1 MVSLKDIFISNAK
14 HTDMKIARFIC
25 FLLLFTSAALAQQE
39 AHFTQFTDNQLFV
52 NPAYAGS
59 NGMLNA
65 TALHRQQWVGF
76 AGSPKTS
83 TFSFHSPLSYESVG
97 LGLTMVNDQIGPLNQ
112 NMIYGDFSYSLKF
125 SNQSRLSFGIKAGLN
140 VISLNTSTLNTTE
153 QNDPNLAKDVRNQVN
168 PNIGFGLYYR
178 SKSWFIGASTPK
190 LFEQSYD
197 GTSVNLEKRHL
208 FVNTGAVFAV
218 SPGFKLRPVVQA
230 KMTSGAPV
238 SIDFSVAG
246 IFQERFF
253 VGAMYRLNAA
263 TGLYFQYQIAPTMRV
278 GVATELGL
286 TALRK
291 YNDGTYEIMLS
302 YDISRKQSGI
312 KSPRYF

>member
-1 MVSLKDIFISNAK
+1 
-14 HTDMKIARFIC
+14 MKALHFS
-25 FLLLFTSAALAQQE
+25 FFFVLLATTVFGQQE
-39 AHFTQFTDNQLFV
+39 AQFTQFTDNQLFV

-76 AGSPKTS
+76 NGGPQTS
-83 TFSFHSPLSYESVG
+83 TFSFHSPMSYESVG
-97 LGLTMVNDQIGPLNQ
+97 LGLTMVSDQIGPLNQ

-125 SNQSRLSFGIKAGLN
+125 SNQHRLSFGLKAGMN
-140 VISLNTSTLNTTE
+140 VISLNTSTLITTE
-153 QNDPNLAKDVRNQVN
+153 DDPNLSKDVRNQVN
-168 PNIGFGLYYR
+168 PNLGFGVYYR
-178 SKSWFIGASTPK
+178 AKNWFFGASSPK

-197 GTSVNLEKRHL
+197 GTALNLEKRHF
-208 FVNTGAVFAV
+208 FVNTGAVFALT
-218 SPGFKLRPVVQA
+218 PTFKLRPVVQA
-230 KMTSGAPV
+230 KMTAGAPL
-238 SIDFSVAG
+238 SLDLSLAG
-246 IFQERFF
+246 IIQERFF
-253 VGAMYRLNAA
+253 IGAFYRLSAA
-263 TGLYFQYQIAPTMRV
+263 TGVYFQYQVAPTLRV

-286 TALRK
+286 TAMRK

>member
-1 MVSLKDIFISNAK
+1 MVSSKDTFTSNAK
-14 HTDMKIARFIC
+14 KIDMKALIVSCF
-25 FLLLFTSAALAQQE
+25 FLLVATTVVGQQE

-83 TFSFHSPLSYESVG
+83 TFSFHTPLTYESVG
-97 LGLTMVNDQIGPLNQ
+97 LGMTMVSDQIGPLNQ

-125 SNQSRLSFGIKAGLN
+125 TNQSRLSFGIKAGLN
-140 VISLNTSTLNTTE
+140 VISLNTSTLTTTE
-153 QNDPNLAKDVRNQVN
+153 QNDPNLIKDVRNQVN
-168 PNIGFGLYYR
+168 LNLGFGMYYR
-178 SKSWFIGASTPK
+178 SKNWFFGASTPK
-190 LFEQSYD
+190 IFEQSYD
-197 GTSVNLEKRHL
+197 GTGVNLEKRH
-208 FVNTGAVFAV
+208 FFINSGAVFTLTP
-218 SPGFKLRPVVQA
+218 SFKLRPVVQA
-230 KMTSGAPV
+230 KMTAGAPL
-238 SIDFSVAG
+238 SLDLSVAG
-246 IFQERFF
+246 IFQERYFI
-253 VGAMYRLNAA
+253 GAMYRLSAA
-263 TGLYFQYQIAPTMRV
+263 TGLYFQYQVAPTLRV
-278 GVATELGL
+278 GIATELGL
-286 TALRK
+286 TAIRK

>member
-1 MVSLKDIFISNAK
+1 MKAFILS
-14 HTDMKIARFIC
+14 C
-25 FLLLFTSAALAQQE
+25 LLLLVVSSVSAQQE
-39 AHFTQFTDNQLFV
+39 SHFTQFTDNQLFV

-76 AGSPKTS
+76 AGSPQTS

-125 SNQSRLSFGIKAGLN
+125 TNQSRLSFGIKAGLN
-140 VISLNTSTLNTTE
+140 VISLNTSVLTTTE
-153 QNDPNLAKDVRNQVN
+153 QNDANLMKDIRNQVN
-168 PNIGFGLYYR
+168 PNLGFGIYYR
-178 SKSWFIGASTPK
+178 SKNWFFGASTPK

-197 GTSVNLEKRHL
+197 GTGVNLEKRHL
-208 FVNTGAVFAV
+208 FMNTGAVFALTP
-218 SPGFKLRPVVQA
+218 SIKLRPVLQA
-230 KMTSGAPV
+230 KMTAGAPL
-238 SIDFSVAG
+238 SLDLSVTG
-246 IFQERFF
+246 IFQERYFL
-253 VGAMYRLNAA
+253 GTMYRLSAA
-263 TGLYFQYQIAPTMRV
+263 SGLFFQYQVAPTLRV

-286 TALRK
+286 TAMRK
-291 YNDGTYEIMLS
+291 FNDGTYEIMLS

>member
-1 MVSLKDIFISNAK
+1 
-14 HTDMKIARFIC
+14 MKALLSIC
-25 FLLLFTSAALAQQE
+25 LMMLPIGAVLAQQE

-76 AGSPKTS
+76 AGSPTTS
-83 TFSFHSPLSYESVG
+83 TFSFHSPMSYESVG
-97 LGLTMVNDQIGPLNQ
+97 LGLTLVSDQIGPLNQ

-125 SNQSRLSFGIKAGLN
+125 NNQSRLSFGLKAGLN

-153 QNDPNLAKDVRNQVN
+153 QNDPNLIKDVRNQVN
-168 PNIGFGLYYR
+168 PNLGFGMYYR
-178 SKSWFIGASTPK
+178 SKSWFIGASSPK

-197 GTSVNLEKRHL
+197 GTGVNLEKRH
-208 FVNTGAVFAV
+208 FFINTGAVFAL
-218 SPGFKLRPVVQA
+218 SPSFKLRPVVQA
-230 KMTSGAPV
+230 KMTSGAPLSLDL
-238 SIDFSVAG
+238 SIAG
-246 IFQERFF
+246 IIQERFF
-253 VGAMYRLNAA
+253 IGAMYRLSAA
-263 TGLYFQYQIAPTMRV
+263 TGLYFQYQVAPTLRV

-286 TALRK
+286 TAIRK
-291 YNDGTYEIMLS
+291 YNDGTYEVMLS
-302 YDISRKQSGI
+302 YDIARKQSGI

>member
-1 MVSLKDIFISNAK
+1 MVSSKDTFTSNAK
-14 HTDMKIARFIC
+14 KIDMKALIVSCF
-25 FLLLFTSAALAQQE
+25 FLLVATTVVGQQE

-83 TFSFHSPLSYESVG
+83 TFSFHTPLTYESVG
-97 LGLTMVNDQIGPLNQ
+97 LGMTMVSDQIGPLNQ

-125 SNQSRLSFGIKAGLN
+125 TNQSRLSFGIKAGLN
-140 VISLNTSTLNTTE
+140 VISLNTSTLTTTE
-153 QNDPNLAKDVRNQVN
+153 QNDPNLIKDVRNQVN
-168 PNIGFGLYYR
+168 PNLGFGMYYR
-178 SKSWFIGASTPK
+178 SKNWFFGASTPK
-190 LFEQSYD
+190 IFEQSYD
-197 GTSVNLEKRHL
+197 GTGVNLEKRH
-208 FVNTGAVFAV
+208 FFINSGAVFTLTP
-218 SPGFKLRPVVQA
+218 SFKLRPVVQA
-230 KMTSGAPV
+230 KMTAGAPL
-238 SIDFSVAG
+238 SLDLSVAG
-246 IFQERFF
+246 IFQERYFI
-253 VGAMYRLNAA
+253 GAMYRLSAA
-263 TGLYFQYQIAPTMRV
+263 TGLYFQYQVAPTLRV
-278 GVATELGL
+278 GIATELGL
-286 TALRK
+286 TAIRK

>member
-1 MVSLKDIFISNAK
+1 
-14 HTDMKIARFIC
+14 MKKIHFIC
-25 FLLLFTSAALAQQE
+25 LSLLFTGSIFAQQE

-97 LGLTMVNDQIGPLNQ
+97 MGFTMVSDQIGPLNQ
-112 NMIYGDFSYSLKF
+112 NMLYGDFSYSLKF

-140 VISLNTSTLNTTE
+140 IISLNTSTLTTTE
-153 QNDPNLAKDVRNQVN
+153 QNDANLIKDVRNQVN
-168 PNIGFGLYYR
+168 PNVGFGVYYR
-178 SKSWFIGASTPK
+178 AKNWFFGASSPK

-197 GTSVNLEKRHL
+197 GTGVNLEKRHF
-208 FVNTGAVFAV
+208 FVNTGAVFALN
-218 SPGFKLRPVVQA
+218 PTTKLRPVVQA
-230 KMTSGAPV
+230 KMTNGAPLSLDV
-238 SIDFSVAG
+238 SLTG
-246 IFQERFF
+246 IFQERYF
-253 VGAMYRLNAA
+253 VGALYRLNAT
-263 TGLYFQYQIAPTMRV
+263 TGLFFQYQIAPTMRV

-286 TALRK
+286 TAMRK

>member
-1 MVSLKDIFISNAK
+1 
-14 HTDMKIARFIC
+14 MKALHFS
-25 FLLLFTSAALAQQE
+25 FFFVLLATTVFGQQE
-39 AHFTQFTDNQLFV
+39 AQFTQFTDNQLFV

-76 AGSPKTS
+76 NGGPQTS
-83 TFSFHSPLSYESVG
+83 TFSFHSPMSYESVG
-97 LGLTMVNDQIGPLNQ
+97 LGLTLVNDQIGPLSQ

-125 SNQSRLSFGIKAGLN
+125 SNQHRLSFGLKAGMN
-140 VISLNTSTLNTTE
+140 VISLNTSTLITTE
-153 QNDPNLAKDVRNQVN
+153 DDPNLSKDVRNQVN
-168 PNIGFGLYYR
+168 PNLGFGVYYR
-178 SKSWFIGASTPK
+178 AKNWFFGASSPK

-197 GTSVNLEKRHL
+197 GTALNLEKRHF
-208 FVNTGAVFAV
+208 FVNTGAVFALT
-218 SPGFKLRPVVQA
+218 PTFKLRPVVQA
-230 KMTSGAPV
+230 KMTNGAPL
-238 SIDFSVAG
+238 SLDFSLAG
-246 IFQERFF
+246 IIQERFF
-253 VGAMYRLNAA
+253 VGAFYRLSAA
-263 TGLYFQYQIAPTMRV
+263 TGLYLQCQVAPTLRV

-286 TALRK
+286 TAMRK

>member
-1 MVSLKDIFISNAK
+1 
-14 HTDMKIARFIC
+14 MKALHYSF
-25 FLLLFTSAALAQQE
+25 FFVLLATTVFGQQE
-39 AHFTQFTDNQLFV
+39 AQFTQFTDNQLFV

-76 AGSPKTS
+76 NGGPQTS
-83 TFSFHSPLSYESVG
+83 TFSFHSPMSYESVG
-97 LGLTMVNDQIGPLNQ
+97 LGLTMVNDQIGPLSQ

-125 SNQSRLSFGIKAGLN
+125 SNQHRLSFGLKAGMN
-140 VISLNTSTLNTTE
+140 VISLNTSTLITTE
-153 QNDPNLAKDVRNQVN
+153 DDPNLSKDVRNQVN
-168 PNIGFGLYYR
+168 PNLGFGVYYR
-178 SKSWFIGASTPK
+178 AKNWFFGVSSPK

-197 GTSVNLEKRHL
+197 GTALNLEKRHF
-208 FVNTGAVFAV
+208 FVNTGAVFALT
-218 SPGFKLRPVVQA
+218 PTFKLRPVVQA
-230 KMTSGAPV
+230 KMTNGAPL
-238 SIDFSVAG
+238 SLDFSLAG
-246 IFQERFF
+246 IIQERFF
-253 VGAMYRLNAA
+253 VGAFYRLSAA
-263 TGLYFQYQIAPTMRV
+263 TGLYLQYQVAPTLRV

-286 TALRK
+286 TAMRK

>member
-1 MVSLKDIFISNAK
+1 
-14 HTDMKIARFIC
+14 MKALHYSF
-25 FLLLFTSAALAQQE
+25 FFVLLATTVFGQQE
-39 AHFTQFTDNQLFV
+39 AQFTQFTDNQLFV

-76 AGSPKTS
+76 NGGPQTS
-83 TFSFHSPLSYESVG
+83 TFSFHSPMSYESVG
-97 LGLTMVNDQIGPLNQ
+97 LGLTMVNDQIGPLSQ

-125 SNQSRLSFGIKAGLN
+125 SNQHRLSFGLKAGMN
-140 VISLNTSTLNTTE
+140 VISLNTSTLITTE
-153 QNDPNLAKDVRNQVN
+153 VDPNLSKDVRNQVN
-168 PNIGFGLYYR
+168 PNLGFGVYYR
-178 SKSWFIGASTPK
+178 AKNWFFGASSPK

-197 GTSVNLEKRHL
+197 GTALNLEKRHF
-208 FVNTGAVFAV
+208 FVNTGAVFALT
-218 SPGFKLRPVVQA
+218 PTFKLRPVVQA
-230 KMTSGAPV
+230 KMTNGAPL
-238 SIDFSVAG
+238 SLDFSLAG
-246 IFQERFF
+246 IIQERFF
-253 VGAMYRLNAA
+253 VGAFYRLSAA
-263 TGLYFQYQIAPTMRV
+263 TGLYLQYQVAPTLRV

-286 TALRK
+286 TAMRK